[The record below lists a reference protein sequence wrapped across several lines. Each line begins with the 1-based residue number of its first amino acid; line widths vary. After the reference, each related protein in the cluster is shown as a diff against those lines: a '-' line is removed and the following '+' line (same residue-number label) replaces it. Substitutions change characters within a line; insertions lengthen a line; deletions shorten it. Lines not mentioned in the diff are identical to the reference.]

1 MQGDRT
7 DTGRVTGAP
16 GVRVPERGGRPA
28 APPGVVAAA
37 PGAGPSDAG
46 TGPAAGTLVVDPG
59 ALLRRA
65 GEIRAVTSRPLTA
78 PGTAPMPGGE
88 LTAAL
93 AALADRVVDTA
104 AAHTGVAAALAD
116 DLAAFTRA
124 VLGADALDAPGAR
137 P

>member
-1 MQGDRT
+1 M
-7 DTGRVTGAP
+7 
-16 GVRVPERGGRPA
+16 
-28 APPGVVAAA
+28 AAA
-37 PGAGPSDAG
+37 PGTGPSDAG

>member
-1 MQGDRT
+1 SP
-7 DTGRVTGAP
+7 A
-16 GVRVPERGGRPA
+16 RP
-28 APPGVVAAA
+28 PPGVVAAA
-37 PGAGPSDAG
+37 PGTGPSDAG